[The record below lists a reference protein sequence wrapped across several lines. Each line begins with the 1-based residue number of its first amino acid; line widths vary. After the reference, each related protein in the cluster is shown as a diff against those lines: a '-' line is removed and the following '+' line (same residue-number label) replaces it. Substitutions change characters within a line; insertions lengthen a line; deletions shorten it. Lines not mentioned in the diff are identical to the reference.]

1 MFLFR
6 FKLKLKRFV
15 KISAVLI
22 WFLLI
27 LKFLVFYFD
36 LSCHDY
42 NYDHDIKL
50 KNVNLIKSQNDL
62 DNYSVAKWTKLICDT
77 FSIYS
82 SFLIDNQIVTIG
94 LMQADKYDKR
104 KFACQFKGHLV
115 EAKVEILT
123 ESWENKYSSVKIK
136 CYLNEDV
143 MVDVKKKFNLQKLFV
158 QIQMFVDD
166 DINCQS
172 KFIHIERVYNTKQ
185 KLTKSKNLTVCVR
198 PLFGPFTA
206 TSSLLE
212 FIAFYRANL
221 VSKFIIYNLS
231 ISSQIQLL
239 LSSMEQFVDVM
250 QFDLPI
256 RSKDIHA
263 EGQIASMTDCL
274 LRNAND
280 HIIFVDIDE
289 FIMTFQHENLK
300 TFIQSN
306 INDSIGSFI
315 FPNCFFC
322 NEFNNKQ
329 GNSFPRILNYKIRQT
344 LEWPINQ
351 RSKSVIVKPL
361 AVVEQGVHVVW
372 KWNNSLVYGDLV
384 NVYVDRNESM
394 LFHYRSCCRI
404 WQRFN
409 QLFGIKFFFKTYNDN
424 TITDNSMDKFASEI
438 FAFIHQYIEH

>member
-1 MFLFR
+1 M
-6 FKLKLKRFV
+6 
-15 KISAVLI
+15 
-22 WFLLI
+22 
-27 LKFLVFYFD
+27 
-36 LSCHDY
+36 
-42 NYDHDIKL
+42 
-50 KNVNLIKSQNDL
+50 
-62 DNYSVAKWTKLICDT
+62 AKWTNLICNT

-94 LMQADKYDKR
+94 LMQADQYNYN
-104 KFACQFKGHLV
+104 KFVCHFNGQLIQAQF
-115 EAKVEILT
+115 EILT
-123 ESWENKYSSVKIK
+123 ESSYKKYSSIKIR
-136 CYLNEDV
+136 CHLNKEDLINV
-143 MVDVKKKFNLQKLFV
+143 NTKKLFV
-158 QIQMFVDD
+158 QIKMYSEEH
-166 DINCQS
+166 IKCQS
-172 KFIHIERVYNTKQ
+172 NLIEIERIYDTKQ
-185 KLTKSKNLTVCVR
+185 RLPNSGKNLTICVR

-221 VSKFIIYNLS
+221 VNKFVIYNLS

-239 LSSMEQFVDVM
+239 LSSMEPFVEVI

-256 RSKDIHA
+256 QSKDIHA

-351 RSKSVIVKPL
+351 RSKSVIIKPL

-384 NVYVDRNESM
+384 NVYVDRNEAM

-404 WQRFN
+404 WQRFY

-438 FAFIHQYIEH
+438 FTFIHQYIEH